1 MERKKYFIIEADDAE
16 PPQRY
21 LSAGLEF
28 TTNRQIALRFDLLDS
43 ARDFIQTISVMMIAR
58 LLHWRFCHHSNQR
71 GICTDMRIPF
81 FCLFRN
87 P

>member
-21 LSAGLEF
+21 LSGGLEF

-43 ARDFIQTISVMMIAR
+43 AKDFIQNNFNDDDCKIVALEILPS
-58 LLHWRFCHHSNQR
+58 F
-71 GICTDMRIPF
+71 
-81 FCLFRN
+81 
-87 P
+87 

>member
-1 MERKKYFIIEADDAE
+1 MGRKKYFIIEADDAE

-21 LSAGLEF
+21 LSGGLEF

-43 ARDFIQTISVMMIAR
+43 ARDFIKNNFNDDDCSCRTGGAAIILIKMEYALIGVF
-58 LLHWRFCHHSNQR
+58 L
-71 GICTDMRIPF
+71 
-81 FCLFRN
+81 FCLFII